1 MNCVRILIREMRY
14 KQTLLAL
21 VLCLISGIVVA
32 QNNTNS
38 PYSRYGYGQLAE
50 QGASNS
56 RAMGG
61 VAYGLRDKAHTNFAN
76 PASYTAVDSLTFIFE
91 GGMSLQNTNFDN
103 GFTKINAKNTS
114 LDYLS
119 MHFRIGTR
127 FGMSLGLLPYANVG
141 YDMENVTRNNEDNEK
156 TTVTNYFG
164 EGGLHQ
170 AYAGLAYK
178 INRKFSIGVNIS
190 YLWGDVEHSMMHT
203 FPYFTDANGVM
214 KREHVGINSVKFD
227 IGAQYSYQFGKK
239 HFATFGAVFSPGY
252 NLTNTS
258 YIQEIE
264 GSSSEILSG
273 NTSGLSVNETDLDV
287 KTGIPMT
294 IGGGVA
300 YVYDGRLTV
309 GLDVTYQQWSKVS
322 FMGNKDAFVDR
333 TKIAVGAEYLPDPIG
348 SSILKRIKYRAG
360 AYYNNPYYKLDGVRA
375 SKEWGVSAGLSIPL
389 LRSRSYFNIS
399 AQYARVNGQTTNFI
413 NENQLRVNIG
423 VTFNERWFYKTR
435 VN

>member
-1 MNCVRILIREMRY
+1 MRY
-14 KQTLLAL
+14 KQTLLVL
-21 VLCLISGIVVA
+21 VLCLVSGIVIA

-91 GGMSLQNTNFDN
+91 AGMSLQNTNFDN
-103 GFTKINAKNTS
+103 GIAKTNAKNTS

-127 FGMSLGLLPYANVG
+127 FGMCLGLLPYANVG
-141 YDMENVTRNNEDNEK
+141 YDMENVIKEADKKK

-170 AYAGLAYK
+170 AYVGLAYK
-178 INRKFSIGVNIS
+178 INRKFSIGANIS
-190 YLWGDVEHSMMHT
+190 YLWGDVEHAMMLT
-203 FPYFTDANGVM
+203 FPYDDDAYGCA
-214 KREHVGINSVKFD
+214 KRDHVGINSVKLDF
-227 IGAQYSYQFGKK
+227 GAQYSYQFGKK

-252 NLTNTS
+252 NLTNTT
-258 YIQEIE
+258 YTQELL
-264 GSSSEILSG
+264 GLSTTILSG
-273 NTSGLSVNETDLDV
+273 GTTMSGKQTNLNV
-287 KTGIPMT
+287 KNGIPMSF
-294 IGGGVA
+294 GAGVA

-333 TKIAVGAEYLPDPIG
+333 TNIAVGAEYLPDPIG
-348 SSILKRIKYRAG
+348 RSILKRIKYRAG
-360 AYYNNPYYKLDGVRA
+360 AYYNAPYYKLDGVRA

-399 AQYARVNGQTTNFI
+399 AQYARVNGQTANFI

>member
-1 MNCVRILIREMRY
+1 MRY
-14 KQTLLAL
+14 KQTLLVL
-21 VLCLISGIVVA
+21 VLCLVSGIVIA

-91 GGMSLQNTNFDN
+91 AGMSLQNTNFDN
-103 GFTKINAKNTS
+103 GIAKTNAKNTS

-141 YDMENVTRNNEDNEK
+141 YDMENVIKEADKKK

-170 AYAGLAYK
+170 AYVGLAYK
-178 INRKFSIGVNIS
+178 INRKFSIGANIS
-190 YLWGDVEHSMMHT
+190 YLWGDVEHAMMLT
-203 FPYFTDANGVM
+203 FPYDDDAYGFA
-214 KREHVGINSVKFD
+214 KRDHVGINSVKLDF
-227 IGAQYSYQFGKK
+227 GAQYSYQFGKK

-252 NLTNTS
+252 NLTNTT
-258 YIQEIE
+258 YTQELL
-264 GSSSEILSG
+264 GLSTTILSG
-273 NTSGLSVNETDLDV
+273 GTTMSGKQTNLNV
-287 KTGIPMT
+287 KNGIPMSF
-294 IGGGVA
+294 GAGVA

-322 FMGNKDAFVDR
+322 FMGNKDVFVDR
-333 TKIAVGAEYLPDPIG
+333 TNIAVGAEYLPDPIG
-348 SSILKRIKYRAG
+348 RSILKRIKYRAG
-360 AYYNNPYYKLDGVRA
+360 AYYNAPYYKLDGVRA

-399 AQYARVNGQTTNFI
+399 AQYARVNGQTANFI

>member
-1 MNCVRILIREMRY
+1 MKY
-14 KQTLLAL
+14 KPTLLTTML
-21 VLCLISGIVVA
+21 FLISGVAIA

-103 GFTKINAKNTS
+103 GINKINAKNTS

-119 MHFRIGTR
+119 MHFRIGTN
-127 FGMSLGLLPYANVG
+127 FGMSMGLLPYANVG
-141 YDMENVTRNNEDNEK
+141 YDMKNETKDAVDNEK
-156 TTVTNYFG
+156 TYVTNYFG

-170 AYAGLAYK
+170 AYVGLAYK
-178 INRKFSIGVNIS
+178 ISRKFSIGANIS
-190 YLWGDVEHSMMHT
+190 YLWGDVEHAMMLI
-203 FPYFTDANGVM
+203 FPYNSDAYGVM
-214 KREHVGINSVKFD
+214 KRDHVGINSMKID

-252 NLTNTS
+252 NLTNTT
-258 YIQEIE
+258 YIQEIV
-264 GSSSEILSG
+264 GSSNAILNASS
-273 NTSGLSVNETDLDV
+273 SGLSSKQTDLDV
-287 KTGIPMT
+287 KNGIPMSF
-294 IGGGVA
+294 GVGVA
-300 YVYDGRLTV
+300 YIYDGRLTV
-309 GLDVTYQQWSKVS
+309 GMDVTYQQWSKVS

-333 TKIAVGAEYLPDPIG
+333 TKIAVGAEFQPDPIG
-348 SSILKRIKYRAG
+348 RSLLKRIKYRAG
-360 AYYNNPYYKLDGVRA
+360 AYYNAPYYKLDGVRA
-375 SKEWGVSAGLSIPL
+375 SKEWGVSAGLSVPI
-389 LRSRSYFNIS
+389 RSRSYFNIS
-399 AQYARVNGQTTNFI
+399 AQYGRVNGQTVNFI